1 LRIGFLVVT
10 LEMMKKKPKKRSK
23 CIKANSIVLTDS
35 EGKTRIVLD
44 AGEKDGYARIILF
57 AKDGKSIQISS
68 QPEGAIQI
76 ILFGKKFQSHAGIS
90 IGAKG
95 EGSIFI
101 TNKEGK
107 LERYWEKNQ
116 KPKPIALYYSKMD
129 NISGIH
135 LLERKE
141 KGHIQKLDSLGWS
154 FVGVTASLTKP

>member
-107 LERYWEKNQ
+107 LGTVLGEEPETKTHRLILFKNGQ
-116 KPKPIALYYSKMD
+116 HFWNTPSGKEGEGAHPK
-129 NISGIH
+129 
-135 LLERKE
+135 
-141 KGHIQKLDSLGWS
+141 
-154 FVGVTASLTKP
+154 T